1 MKKKMTATKKQLR
14 VRARVRAG
22 MAPDGDGQRRSGA

>member
-1 MKKKMTATKKQLR
+1 MKKQTTKKQLR

-22 MAPDGDGQRRSGA
+22 MAPDGDGQKRSSGA